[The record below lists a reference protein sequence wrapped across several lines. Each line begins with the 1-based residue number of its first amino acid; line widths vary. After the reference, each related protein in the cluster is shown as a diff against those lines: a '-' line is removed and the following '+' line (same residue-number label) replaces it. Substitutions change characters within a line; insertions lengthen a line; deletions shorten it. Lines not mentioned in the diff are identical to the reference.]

1 MVMPPPCPWTPI
13 AFSSCSRTIRS
24 PLPRHKG
31 RLALSHGPAATQTS
45 HRQFSCTVRREKHND
60 HYAALAVPRN
70 ATKAQIKTS
79 YYQLSKKYHPDVAK
93 DKASRAK
100 FHALCEA
107 YAVLGNER
115 KRREYDRTFSSSSH
129 SLGLHPQAT
138 TTRPSQQPGFRNFWP
153 NHPRNRPHD
162 PTGGHAHAPRHNHP
176 YEHAR
181 AGKYMFYR
189 PPPGAQ
195 TSHTWSHKDPFSSPF
210 VQRATG
216 QASAHHPSGTG
227 SGSGSGSSSGPS
239 PGFASGP
246 RSNSAPQSGNGDAK
260 RGGMPREASS
270 EVGRQ
275 SSETTGRPTQEEVA
289 AESGALRA
297 LGASGLVGVIMLI
310 AAVIGGKT

>member
-1 MVMPPPCPWTPI
+1 M
-13 AFSSCSRTIRS
+13 IRS

-31 RLALSHGPAATQTS
+31 RLALSHDPAAIQTS
-45 HRQFSCTVRREKHND
+45 HRQFSCTVRREKHSD

-107 YAVLGNER
+107 YAVLGDER
-115 KRREYDRTFSSSSH
+115 KRREYDRTFTSSSPS
-129 SLGLHPQAT
+129 SGLHTQAT
-138 TTRPSQQPGFRNFWP
+138 TTRPSQQPGFKNFWP
-153 NHPRNRPHD
+153 NHPRNRPRD
-162 PTGGHAHAPRHNHP
+162 ATGGRAHAPRHDNP
-176 YEHAR
+176 YEHTR

-189 PPPGAQ
+189 PPPGPQ

-210 VQRATG
+210 VQKATG
-216 QASAHHPSGTG
+216 QQ
-227 SGSGSGSSSGPS
+227 
-239 PGFASGP
+239 
-246 RSNSAPQSGNGDAK
+246 SNSAPKSGSGNAR

-270 EVGRQ
+270 GVGRQ

-289 AESGALRA
+289 TESGALRA

-310 AAVIGGKT
+310 TAAISGKT